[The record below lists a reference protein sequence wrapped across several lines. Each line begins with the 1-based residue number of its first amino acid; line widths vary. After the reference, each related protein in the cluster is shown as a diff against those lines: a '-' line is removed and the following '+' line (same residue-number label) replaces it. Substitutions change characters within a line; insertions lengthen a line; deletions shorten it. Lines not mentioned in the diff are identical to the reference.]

1 MIGQGRGRVD
11 YDERGLDI
19 PATIPGQADEVIE

>member
-11 YDERGLDI
+11 YDWRGFDI
-19 PATIPGQADEVIE
+19 PATISGHADEVIE